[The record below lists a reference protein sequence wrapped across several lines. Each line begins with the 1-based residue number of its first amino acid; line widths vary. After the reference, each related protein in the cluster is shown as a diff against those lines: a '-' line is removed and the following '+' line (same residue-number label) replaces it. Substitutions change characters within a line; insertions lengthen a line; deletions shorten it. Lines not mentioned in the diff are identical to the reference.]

1 LRGYDMSEYMKKLNI
16 ACEYI
21 KMKLPDV
28 PEIGMVL
35 GSGLGDLAEEI
46 ENSIT
51 FDYKDIP
58 EFPVS
63 TVKGH
68 EGKLIYGR
76 LSGKRVLA
84 MKGRFHYYE
93 GYDMQTAAFG
103 IRVMKKLGIG
113 NVLIT
118 NAAGGINAGFSEGCL
133 MIITDHIGFVGPSP
147 LRGENIEDFG
157 PRFPDMSEVY
167 SKKLRGLAKVCAE
180 EIGLPVEEGVYCYA
194 QGPQYETPAEIRAM
208 RILGADAVGM
218 STVPEAVAA
227 NHAGMK
233 VLGIS
238 CITNMAAGML
248 DKPLSHKEVM
258 ETTERVRDQFMKY
271 VKTIIGRLEV

>member
-1 LRGYDMSEYMKKLNI
+1 MSEQLKKLQK
-16 ACEYI
+16 AADFI
-21 KMKLPDV
+21 KTGITGT
-28 PEIGMVL
+28 PELGMVL
-35 GSGLGDLAEEI
+35 GSGLGALASEI
-46 ENSIT
+46 ESAVE
-51 FDYKDIP
+51 FKYEDIP

-68 EGKLIYGR
+68 EGKLIFGT
-76 LSGKRVLA
+76 LSGKKVLA
-84 MKGRFHYYE
+84 MKGRFHFYE
-93 GYDMQTAAFG
+93 GYDMKTAAFG
-103 IRVMKKLGIG
+103 IRVMKLLGIN

-118 NAAGGINAGFSEGCL
+118 NAAGGINENFSEGCL
-133 MIITDHIGFVGPSP
+133 MLITDHIGFIGPSP
-147 LRGENIEDFG
+147 LAGSNIDEFG
-157 PRFPDMSEVY
+157 PRFPDMCEVY
-167 SKKLRGLAKVCAE
+167 SKKLRVIAKACAQ
-180 EIGLPVEEGVYCYA
+180 EIGLPVEQGVYCYA

-227 NHAGMK
+227 NHAGMN

-271 VKTIIGRLEV
+271 VKTIIEKLEV

>member
-1 LRGYDMSEYMKKLNI
+1 MSDYLAIMKK
-16 ACEYI
+16 ACGYI
-21 KMKLPDV
+21 EKLI
-28 PEIGMVL
+28 PEKPEVGMVL
-35 GSGLGDLAEEI
+35 GSGLGELA
-46 ENSIT
+46 NQLANT
-51 FDYKDIP
+51 VVLDYKDIP
-58 EFPVS
+58 GFPVS

-68 EGKLIYGR
+68 AGKLIYGE
-76 LSGKRVLA
+76 LAGKRVLV

-93 GYDMQTAAFG
+93 GYDMQRAAFG
-103 IRVMKKLGIG
+103 IRVMKLLGIN

-118 NAAGGINAGFSEGCL
+118 NAAGGINASFSEGCL
-133 MIITDHIGFVGPSP
+133 MLITDHIGFIGPSP
-147 LRGENIEDFG
+147 LAGPNIEEFG
-157 PRFPDMSEVY
+157 PRFPDMCEVY
-167 SKKLRGLAKVCAE
+167 CKKHIAMAEVCAE
-180 EIGLPVEEGVYCYA
+180 EIGLPIEKGVYCFA

-227 NHAGMK
+227 NHAGMN

-258 ETTERVRDQFMKY
+258 ETTERVRTRFMKY
-271 VKTIIGRLEV
+271 VKTIIEKMEV

>member
-1 LRGYDMSEYMKKLNI
+1 MSDYLERLKT
-16 ACEYI
+16 AFDYI
-21 KMKLPDV
+21 NKRLPGK

-35 GSGLGDLAEEI
+35 GSGLGDLAGEI
-46 ENSIT
+46 RNAIE

-68 EGKLIYGR
+68 AGKLIYGE
-76 LSGKRVLA
+76 LSGRTVLA

-103 IRVMKKLGIG
+103 IRVMKLLGIG
-113 NVLIT
+113 DVIIT
-118 NAAGGINAGFSEGCL
+118 NAAGGINENFSEGCL
-133 MIITDHIGFVGPSP
+133 MLISDHIGFIGPSP
-147 LRGENIEDFG
+147 LRGANMEEFG

-167 SKKLRGLAKVCAE
+167 SKKHIGTAEVCAE
-180 EIGLPVEEGVYCYA
+180 EIGLPVEKGVYCFA

-227 NHAGMK
+227 NHAGMN

-248 DKPLSHKEVM
+248 DKPLSHAEVM
-258 ETTERVRDQFMKY
+258 ETTERVREQFMKY
-271 VKTIIGRLEV
+271 VKTILGKLEV

>member
-1 LRGYDMSEYMKKLNI
+1 MSDYLAIMKK
-16 ACEYI
+16 ACGYI
-21 KMKLPDV
+21 ENLI
-28 PEIGMVL
+28 PEKPEVGMVL
-35 GSGLGDLAEEI
+35 GSGLGELA
-46 ENSIT
+46 NQLANT
-51 FDYKDIP
+51 VVLDYKDIP
-58 EFPVS
+58 GFPVS

-68 EGKLIYGR
+68 AGKLIYGE
-76 LSGKRVLA
+76 LAGKRVLV

-93 GYDMQTAAFG
+93 GYDMQRAAFG
-103 IRVMKKLGIG
+103 IRVMKLLGIN

-118 NAAGGINAGFSEGCL
+118 NAAGGINASFSEGCL
-133 MIITDHIGFVGPSP
+133 MLITDHIGFIGPSP
-147 LRGENIEDFG
+147 LAGPNIEEFG
-157 PRFPDMSEVY
+157 PRFPDMCEVY
-167 SKKLRGLAKVCAE
+167 CKKHIAMAEVCAE
-180 EIGLPVEEGVYCYA
+180 EIGLPIEKGVYCFA

-227 NHAGMK
+227 NHAGMN

-258 ETTERVRDQFMKY
+258 ETTERVRTRFMKY
-271 VKTIIGRLEV
+271 VKTIIEKMEV

>member
-1 LRGYDMSEYMKKLNI
+1 MSDYLKRLQT
-16 ACEYI
+16 ACDYI
-21 KMKLPDV
+21 KTRLPGK
-28 PEIGMVL
+28 PELGMVL
-35 GSGLGDLAEEI
+35 GSGLGALAVDISNAME
-46 ENSIT
+46 

-68 EGKLIYGR
+68 AGKLIYGE
-76 LSGKRVLA
+76 LSGKKVLA

-103 IRVMKKLGIG
+103 IRVMKLLGVE
-113 NVLIT
+113 NVIIT
-118 NAAGGINAGFSEGCL
+118 NAAGGINESFTEGCL
-133 MIITDHIGFVGPSP
+133 MLITDHIGFTGPSP
-147 LRGENIEDFG
+147 LRGANIEEFG

-167 SKKLRGLAKVCAE
+167 SKKLIRVAEACAVE
-180 EIGLPVEEGVYCYA
+180 TGLPIEKGVYCFA

-208 RILGADAVGM
+208 RIIGADAVGM

-227 NHAGMK
+227 NHAGMN

-258 ETTERVRDQFMKY
+258 ETTERVRDQFIKY
-271 VKTIIGRLEV
+271 VKTIVRKLEV

>member
-1 LRGYDMSEYMKKLNI
+1 MSNYMEKLKK
-16 ACEYI
+16 AVEYI
-21 KMKLPDV
+21 DIKLPGK
-28 PEIGMVL
+28 PEIGLVL
-35 GSGLGDLAEEI
+35 GSGLGALAGEI
-46 ENSIT
+46 GGAVE
-51 FDYKDIP
+51 FDYSEIP

-68 EGKLIYGR
+68 AGKLIYGE
-76 LSGKRVLA
+76 LAGKKVLA

-103 IRVMKKLGIG
+103 IRVMKLLGI
-113 NVLIT
+113 NDVIIT
-118 NAAGGINAGFSEGCL
+118 NAAGGINETFSEGCL
-133 MIITDHIGFVGPSP
+133 MLITDHIGFIGPSP
-147 LRGENIEDFG
+147 LRGANIEDFG
-157 PRFPDMSEVY
+157 PRFPDMTEVY

-180 EIGLPVEEGVYCYA
+180 EVGLPVEEGVYCYA

-208 RILGADAVGM
+208 RIMGADAVGM

-227 NHAGMK
+227 NHAGMN

-248 DKPLSHKEVM
+248 DKPLSHAEVM
-258 ETTERVRDQFMKY
+258 ETTERVRGQFMEY
-271 VKTIIGRLEV
+271 VKTITGKMEV

>member
-1 LRGYDMSEYMKKLNI
+1 MKGYLSKVRK

-21 KMKLPDV
+21 NERLPEPPV
-28 PEIGMVL
+28 IGMVL
-35 GSGLGDLAEEI
+35 GSGLGALAEEI
-46 ENSIT
+46 VKSVS

-68 EGKLIYGR
+68 AGKLIYGE
-76 LSGKRVLA
+76 LSGKKVIA
-84 MKGRFHYYE
+84 MKGRFHFYE

-103 IRVMKKLGIG
+103 IRVMKLLGI
-113 NVLIT
+113 NDVLIT
-118 NAAGGINAGFSEGCL
+118 NAAGGINENFTEGCL
-133 MIITDHIGFVGPSP
+133 MLITDHIGFIGPSP
-147 LRGENIEDFG
+147 LAGPNIDEFG
-157 PRFPDMSEVY
+157 PRFPDMCEVY
-167 SKKLRGLAKVCAE
+167 SKKHIGIAEECAE
-180 EIGLPVEEGVYCYA
+180 KIGLPVEKGVYCFA

-208 RILGADAVGM
+208 RGLGADAVGM
-218 STVPEAVAA
+218 STVPEAVVA
-227 NHAGMK
+227 NHAGMN

-271 VKTIIGRLEV
+271 VKTIVKRLEV